1 MRCLTASPI
10 AGADSGPDKTQT
22 DLPSLSAGAQE
33 FVRTITS
40 AFRCPWVTQM
50 HDFTSQVPTFAARS
64 DPNPE
69 PSIFPVESHERQYSG
84 DGLFPMQN
92 ASTMG
97 PSDVRMESSHISSEY
112 GQIPSHSEMFSSL
125 SSGFVGHGNSQNPN
139 FQARPRTNVRTDI
152 GYSIAGS
159 GLMCGSHELG
169 LVAHEASLSKPF
181 SSLKEPSGKSQ
192 FLDVQHR
199 AVDQPA
205 HQTHQM
211 GNHPAGRWDDDGL
224 GKESLQAQMRRLL
237 TTLQDFSP
245 EDLAN
250 LLSLEDSD
258 LEKVLLLLLDRSDLE
273 EDPEDE
279 VYSL

>member
-1 MRCLTASPI
+1 
-10 AGADSGPDKTQT
+10 
-22 DLPSLSAGAQE
+22 
-33 FVRTITS
+33 
-40 AFRCPWVTQM
+40 M

-69 PSIFPVESHERQYSG
+69 PSIYPVESHERQYSEFGEIPMG

-125 SSGFVGHGNSQNPN
+125 SSGFVGHVNSQNPN
-139 FQARPRTNVRTDI
+139 FPARPRTNVRTDI
-152 GYSIAGS
+152 GYSIVGS

-169 LVAHEASLSKPF
+169 LVAHEASLSEPF